1 MLIRPI
7 KVPRKSDFFESI
19 VMDIN
24 TNTFSQNVRDL
35 AQADDKKTNGPM
47 GQKVSEMAHA
57 KKEMNAAIL
66 QSAVDVNI
74 NAGNDSLS
82 LVLKAALD
90 GINNALEESTGEE
103 YSLQAAYD
111 SGIDVSPEATA
122 SRIASLSTAFFGQYQ
137 ESHPELELE
146 EALTS
151 FVDIISGGI
160 DKGFG
165 EAREI
170 LDGLGVLGGDIAD
183 NIDKTYELVQEGLAA
198 FRELFEFPPKD
209 ELVE

>member
-1 MLIRPI
+1 
-7 KVPRKSDFFESI
+7 
-19 VMDIN
+19 MDIN

-74 NAGNDSLS
+74 NTGNDSLS
-82 LVLKAALD
+82 LVLKTALD
-90 GINNALEESTGEE
+90 GINKALQESTGEVN
-103 YSLQAAYD
+103 SLQAAYD
-111 SGIDVSPEATA
+111 AGIDVSPEATA
-122 SRIASLSTAFFGQYQ
+122 SRIVSLSTGFFGQYQ
-137 ESHPELELE
+137 ESHPEMEFE
-146 EALTS
+146 EALIS

-170 LDGLGVLGGDIAD
+170 LSSLEVLEGDIASNVD
-183 NIDKTYELVQEGLAA
+183 QTYKLVQQKLDSFLES
-198 FRELFEFPPKD
+198 FKEMEQD
-209 ELVE
+209 